1 MRDQTHD
8 VVLANWHLGLT
19 AFGGPSVHFHIFRR
33 KFVEELQWI
42 DEQTVSQS
50 RVGRAVDYTNADNE
64 YRIKY
69 QELFAIANALPG
81 PGSTQMLFNINMI
94 HGGFFTGILAF
105 LLWSLPGAIGMF
117 CFSLG
122 VSHIGDTLPG
132 AVYALLTGLNAATV
146 GIIALAAVQLSQKLI
161 TDKLTRILV
170 FLGGAG
176 GMLYAA
182 LWYFPVLMVAAGIAT
197 MTWDLKVTQKLVRLL
212 HPRVLQAIRAPEL
225 EESRARTD
233 LSLAP
238 TTSATR
244 SSQHN
249 GASTTGSSHLHHSRQ
264 NDVRSNAMSIH
275 TATAN
280 PDSSLGTPLP
290 PERNHVLLSWQKGVI
305 ILVTF
310 FASFLTIMLIRG
322 LYPSPTRTFSLFAN
336 LYLACTIIFGGGPVL
351 IPLLREYVVAEGWV
365 SPRNF
370 LLGLALMQAFP
381 GPNFNFAVYL
391 GALAVSGT
399 NTSPFI
405 GASVAFLGI
414 FIPGLIVQVGFMGLW
429 GSLRRN
435 RALLSALRGVNAA
448 AVGLV
453 FTAVYRLWQIGYLNQ
468 NDQGGQPLGG
478 SPWWVVVTA
487 TSFVGGTWF
496 GLNPPSAVVL
506 GGVMGMVWYGIVQS

>member
-1 MRDQTHD
+1 
-8 VVLANWHLGLT
+8 
-19 AFGGPSVHFHIFRR
+19 
-33 KFVEELQWI
+33 
-42 DEQTVSQS
+42 
-50 RVGRAVDYTNADNE
+50 
-64 YRIKY
+64 
-69 QELFAIANALPG
+69 
-81 PGSTQMLFNINMI
+81 
-94 HGGFFTGILAF
+94 
-105 LLWSLPGAIGMF
+105 MF

-122 VSHIGDTLPG
+122 VSHIEDTLPG

-146 GIIALAAVQLSQKLI
+146 GIIALAAVQLSQKVI

-176 GMLYAA
+176 GMLYTA

-197 MTWDLKVTQKLVRLL
+197 MTWDLKVMQKFTRLL
-212 HPRVLQAIRAPEL
+212 DTRAFQATRAAEV
-225 EESRARTD
+225 EESRASTD
-233 LSLAP
+233 VSLAP
-238 TTSATR
+238 RIFGSSATTTSHHDA
-244 SSQHN
+244 
-249 GASTTGSSHLHHSRQ
+249 ASTTGSSHLHHSGQ
-264 NDVRSNAMSIH
+264 NEVRSNA
-275 TATAN
+275 TLD
-280 PDSSLGTPLP
+280 PSLGTTLQPN
-290 PERNHVLLSWQKGVI
+290 RNHVILSWQRGVI
-305 ILVTF
+305 VLVTF
-310 FASFLTIMLIRG
+310 FASFLTIMLVRG
-322 LYPSPTRTFSLFAN
+322 LYSSPTRVFSLFAN
-336 LYLACTIIFGGGPVL
+336 LYLAGTIIFGGGPVV

-370 LLGLALMQAFP
+370 LLGLALIQAFP

-399 NTSPFI
+399 NTSPFV

-414 FIPGLIVQVGFMGLW
+414 FIPGLIVQSGFMGLW

-468 NDQGGQPLGG
+468 NSQDGQPLGG

-506 GGVMGMVWYGIVQS
+506 GGVMGMVWYGIVES